1 MDKITKLA
9 DALDKLRIFPRL
21 FMGVYIWMLVEA
33 GTWFLK
39 LDAPSLE
46 QAGYMSVI
54 VGAGIGWMSAYV
66 NSGRNK
72 NNSDED

>member
-33 GTWFLK
+33 GNWFLK
-39 LDAPSLE
+39 LDVPTLE

-54 VGAGIGWMSAYV
+54 VGAGIGWMQVYT
-66 NSGRNK
+66 NSGRGSK
-72 NNSDED
+72 NSKD